1 MTQDLELKNL
11 LPHSDVTTQETK
23 VTTSLGRTFWSHLKR
38 GIQSL
43 YAQTVKHYGLLYSYL
58 IPAGLYACYD
68 VLAYVNLRK
77 FDASTYFL
85 LLQFRLV
92 VTGLLHQCMFN
103 KKLCG
108 IQWIALLIITFG
120 CCIKTASEFYGV
132 RKNTSPP
139 KLAYASL
146 MLQILCSTFAGVYN
160 EVLLKRTLATLNVQN
175 IFMYVDSTL
184 CTLFFIAAGVVESSE
199 DNLTVFSMNV
209 LPLIT
214 IMACIGVVTSLF
226 LQCMDSIRKAIA
238 SALEL
243 LLRAISATVSLWYFT
258 KSRGS
263 MHSKR
268 NVPKTAIA
276 MMNMGG
282 PSTLN
287 EVGSFLENLFCDPEI
302 IPMGKA
308 QSVVGPWIARRR
320 TPKIT
325 EQYAKIGGGS
335 PILKWTNIQGEEMC
349 RQLDSISP
357 QTAPHKHYVFFRYAN
372 PQTEAS
378 LLQMREDGVERVV
391 AFSQY
396 PQWSCTT
403 TGSSL
408 NQLWREIKR
417 LKMEN
422 TFKWSLIDRW
432 NTDAGY
438 IEAVTQR
445 VRLGLE
451 QFAPEDRHKVIIMFS
466 AHSLPMKVV
475 YKGDPYV
482 KEIAST
488 TERVMDKLQIG
499 NSHILA
505 WQSKVGFLPWMGP
518 STSDVLK
525 GFGKQGQQHVL
536 AVPIAFTS
544 DHIETLYEID
554 IEYAEEAKEAGIL
567 HFKRS
572 PSLNDEPL
580 LLKAMANRVKKH
592 LEEGELHSPQ
602 YPLPCPKCTNAM
614 CRTILN
620 PISNYSVKRDRI

>member
-1 MTQDLELKNL
+1 
-11 LPHSDVTTQETK
+11 
-23 VTTSLGRTFWSHLKR
+23 
-38 GIQSL
+38 
-43 YAQTVKHYGLLYSYL
+43 
-58 IPAGLYACYD
+58 
-68 VLAYVNLRK
+68 
-77 FDASTYFL
+77 
-85 LLQFRLV
+85 
-92 VTGLLHQCMFN
+92 
-103 KKLCG
+103 
-108 IQWIALLIITFG
+108 
-120 CCIKTASEFYGV
+120 
-132 RKNTSPP
+132 
-139 KLAYASL
+139 
-146 MLQILCSTFAGVYN
+146 
-160 EVLLKRTLATLNVQN
+160 
-175 IFMYVDSTL
+175 
-184 CTLFFIAAGVVESSE
+184 
-199 DNLTVFSMNV
+199 
-209 LPLIT
+209 
-214 IMACIGVVTSLF
+214 
-226 LQCMDSIRKAIA
+226 
-238 SALEL
+238 
-243 LLRAISATVSLWYFT
+243 
-258 KSRGS
+258 

-302 IPMGKA
+302 IPMGRA
-308 QSVVGPWIARRR
+308 QSVVGPWVARRR

-349 RQLDSISP
+349 RQLDIISP

-378 LLQMREDGVERVV
+378 LHQMREDGVQRAI

-408 NQLWREIKR
+408 NQLWRELKR
-417 LKMEN
+417 LKMEK
-422 TFKWSLIDRW
+422 TFEWSLIDRW
-432 NTDAGY
+432 NTDSGY
-438 IEAVTQR
+438 TEAVAQR
-445 VRLGLE
+445 IRLGLK

-475 YKGDPYV
+475 YRGDPYV

-505 WQSKVGFLPWMGP
+505 WQSKVGYLPWMGP

-554 IEYAEEAKEAGIL
+554 IEYAEEAKEVGIM

-580 LLKAMANRVKKH
+580 LIKAMANRVKKH
-592 LEEGELHSPQ
+592 LDEKELHSPQ
-602 YPLPCPKCTNAM
+602 YPLPCPGCTNAM

-620 PISNYSVKRDRI
+620 PISSYSVKRDRL

>member
-199 DNLTVFSMNV
+199 DNLT
-209 LPLIT
+209 
-214 IMACIGVVTSLF
+214 
-226 LQCMDSIRKAIA
+226 
-238 SALEL
+238 